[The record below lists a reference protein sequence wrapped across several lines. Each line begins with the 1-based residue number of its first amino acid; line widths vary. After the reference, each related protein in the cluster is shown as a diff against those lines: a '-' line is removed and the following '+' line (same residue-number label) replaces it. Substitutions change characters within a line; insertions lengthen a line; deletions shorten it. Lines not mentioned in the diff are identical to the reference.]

1 MKKVSFFLASMFFLL
16 FFSNAASA
24 QQKNFFT
31 GKWDVLVVGTPQ
43 GDAKMV
49 IEFIEKDGVLSG
61 NVFDP
66 VTNKEISKLNKIEAK
81 EKSITGYFTSQ
92 GYEVYLFLEKEG
104 PDKVSGSLMDMFD
117 ASGTRIK
124 E

>member
-16 FFSNAASA
+16 FFSNAATA

-31 GKWDVLVVGTPQ
+31 GKWDVLVTGTPQ

-49 IEFIEKDGVLSG
+49 IEFIEKDGNLTGSV
-61 NVFDP
+61 VDP
-66 VTNKEISKLNKIEAK
+66 STKKEISKLNKIELK
-81 EKSITGYFTSQ
+81 EKSVTGYFTSQ
-92 GYEVYLFLEKEG
+92 GYEVYLFLEKDG
-104 PDKVSGSLMDMFD
+104 QDKVTGSLMDMFD
-117 ASGTRIK
+117 ASGTRIQ